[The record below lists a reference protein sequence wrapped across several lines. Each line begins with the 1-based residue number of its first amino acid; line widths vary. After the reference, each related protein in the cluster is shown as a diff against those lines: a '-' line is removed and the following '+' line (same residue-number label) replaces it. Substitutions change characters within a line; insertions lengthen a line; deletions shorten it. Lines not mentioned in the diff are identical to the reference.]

1 VTLKMLIQ
9 EAYDFRG
16 PNADDMVVAGP
27 KWITSERFTIETK
40 AEEPATVAGMRAIGT
55 AGFDVATS
63 KAGVCDWA
71 MVSTKELK
79 HITAIIASVVAI
91 IAMHLIIS
99 VPTFM
104 SIN

>member
-63 KAGVCDWA
+63 KAGVCDWGDGLTERA
-71 MVSTKELK
+71 EAYNRN
-79 HITAIIASVVAI
+79 HCQRCRDNRDASDHFRTLLHV
-91 IAMHLIIS
+91 
-99 VPTFM
+99 
-104 SIN
+104 N